1 MPLCRHCVT
10 PRKIIARGVSLLREE
25 ADPMTTAGER
35 TQKDLI
41 RDRFTRTAEAFGD
54 FSVSYRAQF
63 ADRLSEMMGARAN
76 ERAVDLACGP
86 GTLALQF
93 AKKVSWVCG
102 VDLTPAMLARAR
114 STAASEGLGN
124 LGFILGDALAL
135 PIAGGTLDLAVT
147 SYSLHHMPDAAG
159 VIREMARV
167 IKRGGRVGIIDIFV
181 PEDPRVG
188 ELNNRIEIVR
198 DPSHTRTLARSEF
211 ERLVRAAGLRIVAAE
226 VHEMPRRFNHWMSVA
241 GWKPGDP
248 AYEETRRLM
257 EGSMADDG
265 ANFHPRYAEPDA
277 TAPDGRRDILMV
289 NTALFCAAEKN

>member
-1 MPLCRHCVT
+1 M
-10 PRKIIARGVSLLREE
+10 PRKIIAPGVFLSREE
-25 ADPMTTAGER
+25 DLAMTTAGER

-41 RDRFTRTAEAFGD
+41 RDRFTRTVEAFGN
-54 FSVSYRAQF
+54 FSVTYRAQF
-63 ADRLSEMMGARAN
+63 ADRLSELMNVRPD

-93 AKKVSWVCG
+93 AKKVRWVYG
-102 VDLTPAMLARAR
+102 VDLTSAMLERAR

-124 LGFILGDALAL
+124 LGFTLGDALRV
-135 PIAGGTLDLAVT
+135 PIADGALDLAVT
-147 SYSLHHMPDAAG
+147 SYSLHHMPNAAG

-167 IKRGGRVGIIDIFV
+167 VRRGGRVGIIDIFV
-181 PEDPRVG
+181 PENPRVA

-198 DPSHTRTLARSEF
+198 DPSHTRTLSRSEF
-211 ERLVRAAGLRIVAAE
+211 EGRVRDAGLRIITAE
-226 VHEMPRRFNHWMSVA
+226 VHELPRSFNHWMSVA

-257 EGSMADDG
+257 ESSMAEDS
-265 ANFHPRYAEPDA
+265 ANFHPRFAEPDA
-277 TAPDGRRDILMV
+277 NAPNERRDILMV

>member
-1 MPLCRHCVT
+1 
-10 PRKIIARGVSLLREE
+10 
-25 ADPMTTAGER
+25 MTTAGER

-41 RDRFTRTAEAFGD
+41 RERFTKTVEAFGD

-93 AKKVSWVCG
+93 AKKVRWVCG

-114 STAASEGLGN
+114 STAESEGLGN
-124 LGFILGDALAL
+124 LGFMLGDALAL
-135 PIAGGTLDLAVT
+135 PIPDGALDLAVT

-181 PEDPRVG
+181 PEDSRVG

-198 DPSHTRTLARSEF
+198 DPSHTRTLSRSEF
-211 ERLVRAAGLRIVAAE
+211 EGRVREAGLHITAAE
-226 VHEMPRRFNHWMSVA
+226 VHELPRSFNHWMSVA
-241 GWKPGDP
+241 GWKPGDA

-265 ANFHPRYAEPDA
+265 ANFHPRFAEGD
-277 TAPDGRRDILMV
+277 TAMPDGRRDILMV
-289 NTALFCAAEKN
+289 NTALFCAAEKI